1 METII
6 KSRTIKFDNITLN
19 WISTF
24 LVELHL
30 EDVLDVLLLNTK
42 GRFTEKIRMIDD

>member
-6 KSRTIKFDNITLN
+6 KNRTIKFDNITLN

-24 LVELHL
+24 LV

>member
-24 LVELHL
+24 LVE
-30 EDVLDVLLLNTK
+30 DVLDVLLLNTK